1 MAARAVKLKV
11 FASVPKV
18 CSFWLENDGWSG
30 ACEELSLTVHG
41 SSFEDA
47 KRKMETA
54 LQAHIESV
62 LRKDPGKEWKEGCLT
77 DRAAGMVPHELTD
90 TTELTPPILDEMS
103 FRFNRPGN
111 ADLFL
116 DTLRH
121 MVTAPVLTFEKLTA

>member
-90 TTELTPPILDEMS
+90 TTEINAAYFGRDELPLQS
-103 FRFNRPGN
+103 PGECRSVFGHLASYGHRPG
-111 ADLFL
+111 
-116 DTLRH
+116 TH
-121 MVTAPVLTFEKLTA
+121 V

>member
-1 MAARAVKLKV
+1 MASSKGFSLTIIISENPRRESSMAARAVKLKV

-30 ACEELSLTVHG
+30 ASEELSLTVHG

-62 LRKDPGKEWKEGCLT
+62 LRKDPGKSGK
-77 DRAAGMVPHELTD
+77 RVA
-90 TTELTPPILDEMS
+90 
-103 FRFNRPGN
+103 
-111 ADLFL
+111 
-116 DTLRH
+116 
-121 MVTAPVLTFEKLTA
+121 